1 MGSAPKKDRCEA
13 QEMKRSKLR
22 PRSKKTQKLYQQKN
36 GRREFVSFMLRRFR
50 ICQANLDV
58 CTGASS
64 DVHEIVP
71 RSAGG
76 KIVPEFDFTQPRP
89 KADLDAM
96 LATQWLSLCRAC
108 HHFITFN
115 PKFAKEKG
123 YKRR

>member
-1 MGSAPKKDRCEA
+1 
-13 QEMKRSKLR
+13 MKRSKLR

-50 ICQANLDV
+50 ICQASLAV

-96 LATQWLSLCRAC
+96 WATQWLSLCRAC

-115 PKFAKEKG
+115 PKFAKENG
-123 YKRR
+123 YKKRV

>member
-1 MGSAPKKDRCEA
+1 
-13 QEMKRSKLR
+13 MKRSR
-22 PRSKKTQKLYQQKN
+22 INPRSRKTQKLYQQKN

-58 CTGASS
+58 CTGASV

-76 KIVPEFDFTQPRP
+76 KIVPEFDFTESLPN
-89 KADLDAM
+89 LDEM
-96 LATQWLSLCRAC
+96 LLAQWLSLCRAC

-115 PKFAKEKG
+115 PKFAKDNG
-123 YKRR
+123 YKRKHQEGTEYE